1 MADGDH
7 ATPLPKG
14 KTVVIGMD
22 GSDNSRFA
30 LQWFVEHA
38 WTPDDKIVMVYC
50 VELGEIFSASQFYHA
65 PNPAE
70 AEAFQ
75 AILSHELKKVQ
86 SRLEEFATYMKEL
99 KVDGV
104 VKSTHASKPGEGIIN
119 VAKEIGAGL
128 IVTGTRGLGK
138 IRRTFLGSVSDY
150 LIHHSHI
157 PVLVCQV
164 KDKKDKANS

>member
-1 MADGDH
+1 MADGQH
-7 ATPLPKG
+7 ATPSPTG

-38 WTPDDKIVMVYC
+38 WKPDDRVVMVYC
-50 VELGEIFSASQFYHA
+50 VELSEVFSASQFYHA

-75 AILSHELKKVQ
+75 AILSHELQKVQ
-86 SRLEEFATYMKEL
+86 ARLEEFASYMKEL

-119 VAKEIGAGL
+119 VAKEVGARL

-138 IRRTFLGSVSDY
+138 MRRTFLGSVSDY

-164 KDKKDKANS
+164 RDKKQKVNS